1 MGAVTAVWAGAVGSM
16 VVLCGCAACLQTPT
30 ARLHSLHHYPRPTY
44 NGSNHEPGFL
54 SYRRLP
60 AYSLSLQL
68 AVFSYLIFCRI
79 IPSNCRCVLGIS
91 LRNCTMAVHE
101 CVLSCPSRPI
111 GLAQMSRHQLQCPHG
126 TGSLEMMPVTACSLL
141 RHHKDPTSVYKKFPC
156 CLLPSTC
163 TAAQSLVQSTYNF
176 DIQPCRR
183 NLSCDLFLPYIPWL
197 PQRPSSGPYKARMV
211 SIRSSGM
218 RRRLS
223 HLLVTK
229 KFSSSVCQARPQLM
243 RC

>member
-1 MGAVTAVWAGAVGSM
+1 VQSLQCGLELLGPWSSYAGAQR
-16 VVLCGCAACLQTPT
+16 ACRHQLPVST
-30 ARLHSLHHYPRPTY
+30 ACTTTRGLHTY

-68 AVFSYLIFCRI
+68 AIFSYLISCRI

-176 DIQPCRR
+176 DTQPCRR
-183 NLSCDLFLPYIPWL
+183 NLSCDLFLP
-197 PQRPSSGPYKARMV
+197 
-211 SIRSSGM
+211 
-218 RRRLS
+218 
-223 HLLVTK
+223 
-229 KFSSSVCQARPQLM
+229 
-243 RC
+243 